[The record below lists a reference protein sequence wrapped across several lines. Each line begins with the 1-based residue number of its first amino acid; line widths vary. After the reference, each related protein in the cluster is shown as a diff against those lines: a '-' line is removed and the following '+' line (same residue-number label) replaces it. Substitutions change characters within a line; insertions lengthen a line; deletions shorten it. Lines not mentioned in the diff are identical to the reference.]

1 MSRVYCISD
10 LHFGH
15 KKILQFSER
24 WREGSTVEEHDEIL
38 VAKWNSV
45 VGKRDLVFVLGDV
58 AFSRTV
64 FHTCMPQLAGRKVL
78 VRGNHDELQCGE
90 YLQYFED
97 VRGIFKKNGHWF
109 SHAPVHP
116 AELRGCKNI
125 HGHVHHN
132 TVRDHYHEVDERY
145 INVCVEACDGF
156 PIDFEEIKAGE
167 YKPKC

>member
-15 KKILQFSER
+15 KKILQFSPTLR
-24 WREGSTVEEHDEIL
+24 DGDTVEEHDNIL

-58 AFSRTV
+58 SFSRTA
-64 FHTCMPQLAGRKVL
+64 FFEYMPQLNGRKIL

-90 YLQYFED
+90 YLTQFED
-97 VRGIFKKNGHWF
+97 VRGIFKKHGHWF
-109 SHAPVHP
+109 SHAPIHP
-116 AELRGCKNI
+116 AELRECKNV

-132 TVRDHYHEVDERY
+132 TIRDHYHQADKRY
-145 INVCVEACDGF
+145 VNVCVEACDGV
-156 PIDFEEIKAGE
+156 PVDFEEIRSGE